1 MAEGIMRR
9 TSKPF
14 YAGSNPVSCT
24 KNEEWCK
31 VHGRSLKPYSL
42 LRAAAWVRFPTP
54 QPKFSMI
61 KTDIHHLGFR
71 IKVVQEALN
80 LLEVVQYHQPQPFD
94 VSG

>member
-1 MAEGIMRR
+1 MAERIMRR

-42 LRAAAWVRFPTP
+42 LRAAAWVRFPAP

-71 IKVVQEALN
+71 IKVVQETLT